1 MSPNHQPTLFW
12 RWAVVLAP
20 GLLLYFLP
28 LPGLTSPQS
37 RLLAVFVSTIVALVA
52 QPVRMG
58 VSVVIAMTLL
68 AVTGTLPPAQVLSGF
83 GNLTVWLVFIAFLFS
98 RAVTSTG
105 FGTRLGYLFI
115 RRFARTP
122 LSLGYS
128 LAAADLVLAPF
139 IPSDTA
145 RGGGVVFPITRGVAA
160 ALGSEP
166 GPTAP
171 IIGSFL
177 TLVSFHTTYVAS
189 AMFLTG
195 MAANPLIAEFARQ
208 IGHVELTWGRWL
220 AGSIVPG
227 LISLT
232 VIPWFLLRAVRPE
245 LRDTAP
251 ARELARA
258 HLESIGPLRR
268 EEIWLVIIF
277 LAVMAGWVTSPWHG
291 IPNTFVA
298 MAGLGVL
305 LLARVITWDDL
316 LSEKRAWDALI
327 WFAPLV
333 MMSDALN
340 QSGVVKI
347 LSGKLFG
354 LMTGWPW
361 LLVWLALSVAY
372 IYIHYSFASMTAQ
385 VTALYPGFL
394 AAALA
399 AGVPPMLAALPLAY
413 FSNLNAAMT
422 HYGTGSAPVFFGA
435 GYVRQT
441 DWWRLGFQISLINLV
456 IWLGIGVCWW
466 KLVGLW

>member
-1 MSPNHQPTLFW
+1 LW

-58 VSVVIAMTLL
+58 VSVVIAMTVL

-98 RAVTSTG
+98 RAVTCTG
-105 FGTRLGYLFI
+105 FGTRLGYVFI

-171 IIGSFL
+171 LIGSFL

-227 LISLT
+227 LISLA
-232 VIPWFLLRAVRPE
+232 VVPWFLHRAVRPE

-251 ARELARA
+251 AREMA
-258 HLESIGPLRR
+258 HAHIESIGPLRR
-268 EEIWLVIIF
+268 EEKWLVAIF
-277 LAVMAGWVTSPWHG
+277 LGVMAGWVTSPWHG

-298 MAGLGVL
+298 MAGLGAL

-347 LSGKLFG
+347 LSGRLFG
-354 LMTGWPW
+354 LMAGWPW
-361 LLVWLALSVAY
+361 LLAWLALSVAY
-372 IYIHYSFASMTAQ
+372 IYIHYGFASMTGQ

-394 AAALA
+394 TAALA

-441 DWWRLGFQISLINLV
+441 DWWRLGFEISLINLV

-466 KLVGLW
+466 KLIGLW